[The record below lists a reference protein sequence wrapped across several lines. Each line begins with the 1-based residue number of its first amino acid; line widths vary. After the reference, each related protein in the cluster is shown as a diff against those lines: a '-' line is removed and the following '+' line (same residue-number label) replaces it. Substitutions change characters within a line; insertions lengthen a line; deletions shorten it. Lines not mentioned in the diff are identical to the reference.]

1 MGSTPTRPERIGS
14 STVEPVQREG
24 RWFDSSRRPQ
34 KRRSSVGRASP
45 RVHCNN
51 ELIMTI
57 EKAIEKAIE
66 GGYVYKDLVGQM
78 TFSQDIR
85 ENPFGR
91 QQLWCTPDIDSGYWA
106 IEEIIF
112 LDPLFWKSLYGSE
125 KYGRIKAIEFINAI
139 FDGKSAE
146 KFFEQESDLGK
157 EQQEKA
163 LS

>member
-1 MGSTPTRPERIGS
+1 
-14 STVEPVQREG
+14 
-24 RWFDSSRRPQ
+24 
-34 KRRSSVGRASP
+34 
-45 RVHCNN
+45 
-51 ELIMTI
+51 MTI